1 MDLGRIF
8 GAVLNGAAQP
18 PRRRASGGSTR
29 RAASG
34 PFGLTQTETRQ
45 IGRALGALAGIAAE
59 ALSKSAKPAP
69 APAPA
74 PQVPRPTGA
83 SAPGQPVPPAA
94 PARRLPEVT
103 APKAPPAPEP
113 SAEQAEA
120 RLILRAMIAA
130 AKADGALDREE
141 RQAIARQLDAAG
153 LTGPE
158 RDQVLAEFDRPATVE
173 ELAKSAR
180 DPMLAAQL
188 YAAAFVAVG
197 DITAAERAWL
207 DRFAIALKL
216 DGAARDKI
224 EARLGG

>member
-8 GAVLNGAAQP
+8 GAVLGGAAQP
-18 PRRRASGGSTR
+18 PRRRAAGGSTR

-45 IGRALGALAGIAAE
+45 IGRALGALAGVAAE
-59 ALSKSAKPAP
+59 ALAKSKQPAP
-69 APAPA
+69 APSSG

-83 SAPGQPVPPAA
+83 AAPGKPVPPVA
-94 PARRLPEVT
+94 PTRRLPEVV
-103 APKAPPAPEP
+103 APKSPPTPEP

-120 RLILRAMIAA
+120 RLILRAMVAA

-141 RQAIARQLDAAG
+141 RQAIARQLDGAG

-158 RDQVLAEFDRPATVE
+158 RDEVLAEFDRPASVE

-188 YAAAFVAVG
+188 YAAAFVATGEVS
-197 DITAAERAWL
+197 AAERAWL
-207 DRFAIALKL
+207 DRFATALKL
-216 DGAARDKI
+216 DATARRSI

>member
-1 MDLGRIF
+1 LDLGRIF
-8 GAVLNGAAQP
+8 GAVLEGAAQP
-18 PRRRASGGSTR
+18 PRRRTAGRSRR

-45 IGRALGALAGIAAE
+45 IGRALGALAGVAAE
-59 ALSKSAKPAP
+59 ALSKSAKS

-83 SAPGQPVPPAA
+83 SAPARPVPPAA
-94 PARRLPEVT
+94 PARRLPEVA
-103 APKAPPAPEP
+103 APKAPPTPDP

-130 AKADGALDREE
+130 AKSDGALDREE
-141 RQAIARQLDAAG
+141 REAIARQLDAAG

-158 RDQVLAEFDRPATVE
+158 RDQVLAEFDNPASVE
-173 ELAKSAR
+173 DLAKSAR

-197 DITAAERAWL
+197 DIAPAERNWL
-207 DRFAIALKL
+207 DRFALALKL
-216 DGAARDKI
+216 DGSAREKI
-224 EARLGG
+224 EARLGD

>member
-1 MDLGRIF
+1 LDLGRIF
-8 GAVLNGAAQP
+8 GAVLGGAAQP
-18 PRRRASGGSTR
+18 PRRRAAGTGTR

-59 ALSKSAKPAP
+59 ALAKSKQ
-69 APAPA
+69 PAPA
-74 PQVPRPTGA
+74 PQAPRPAGA
-83 SAPGQPVPPAA
+83 SAPSRPVA
-94 PARRLPEVT
+94 PTRRLPEVA
-103 APKAPPAPEP
+103 APKPPAAPGP

-120 RLILRAMIAA
+120 RLILRAMVAA
-130 AKADGALDREE
+130 AKADGTLDREE
-141 RQAIARQLDAAG
+141 RQAIATQLDAAG

-158 RDQVLAEFDRPATVE
+158 RDEVLAEFDRPASVE

-188 YAAAFVAVG
+188 YAAAFVAAG
-197 DITAAERAWL
+197 EITPAERAWL
-207 DRFAIALKL
+207 DRFATALKL
-216 DGAARDKI
+216 DAAARHSI